1 LAFCG
6 DQRSKTVQVC
16 DSISHQHLM
25 LPHFSGSQNAP
36 SLSDIMLTLQVIVE
50 QNTQLSAITVDIQ
63 SRVEKLE
70 ARANGR
76 SHQSQRKPLGEHQEC
91 LWRCPICFK
100 ALKHGESFKGHIR
113 KLLPANI
120 ASRPK
125 CRFKPD
131 EAKHLAL
138 VQRFEGPDFY
148 AQAANFIQA
157 FYAFVRCAVT
167 SAYSSHQS
175 FAYIT
180 SWITAAHSVDVPF
193 IELPRVSSSDQRH
206 KRPKLSSDDESEESP

>member
-1 LAFCG
+1 
-6 DQRSKTVQVC
+6 
-16 DSISHQHLM
+16 M
-25 LPHFSGSQNAP
+25 LPHLSGSQNAP
-36 SLSDIMLTLQVIVE
+36 SLSDIMLTLRTIVE
-50 QNTQLSAITVDIQ
+50 QNTQLSAISVDIQ

-76 SHQSQRKPLGEHQEC
+76 SQQSQRKPLVDHPEC
-91 LWRCPICFK
+91 LWRCPICFQ

-125 CRFKPD
+125 CRFNPD
-131 EAKHLAL
+131 EPRHRELL
-138 VQRFEGPDFY
+138 QRFEGVDFY
-148 AQAANFIQA
+148 AQAANFIQV

-167 SAYSSHQS
+167 SSYSSHQS
-175 FAYIT
+175 FSYI
-180 SWITAAHSVDVPF
+180 SAWITAAHSVDVPF
-193 IELPRVSSSDQRH
+193 IELPRVSSSDQRN